1 MRASIVALA
10 CVSGCM
16 AGKIFSILFSFFY
29 LLPLTSI
36 APAPVERAS
45 NLCFVIGNTLLPA
58 ETQTAADAL
67 ADVITCSTTTTTIDN
82 VPDVTS
88 GDVSFSQINFANSK
102 DATLQFALSEFAT
115 SSPLANNDLATFQ
128 DQLNTYL
135 ATEAG
140 IRSVSGSLAIKVP
153 KFFLEFQLSRIQTA
167 QGNPPTDAGL
177 TVDHLLTKVLTNAAG
192 QSQALLDQVTA
203 LSKVLA

>member
-1 MRASIVALA
+1 MRASLVALA
-10 CVSGCM
+10 CVSGCL
-16 AGKIFSILFSFFY
+16 A
-29 LLPLTSI
+29 
-36 APAPVERAS
+36 APAPAKRAS
-45 NLCFVIGNTLLPA
+45 NLCFVIGNTVLPA

-82 VPDVTS
+82 VPDVTA

-102 DATLQFALSEFAT
+102 DSTLQFALNEFAT

-128 DQLNTYL
+128 NQLNTYL

-153 KFFLEFQLSRIQTA
+153 KFFLEFQVSRIQTA
-167 QGNPPTDAGL
+167 QGNAPTDPGL

-192 QSQALLDQVTA
+192 QSQDLLDQVTA
-203 LSKVLA
+203 LSKVLS